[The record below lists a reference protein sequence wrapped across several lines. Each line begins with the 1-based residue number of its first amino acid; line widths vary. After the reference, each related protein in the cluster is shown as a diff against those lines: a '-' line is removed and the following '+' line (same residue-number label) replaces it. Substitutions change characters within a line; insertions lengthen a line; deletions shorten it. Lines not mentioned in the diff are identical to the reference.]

1 MPSPYMYKYIYICIY
16 TQPYDVLLESNSN
29 ELGLVFLFAYTHPHT
44 IGRIFFVFI
53 LFSNAMY
60 TNKLAHDVCA
70 RFIADE
76 IFSGSFLAR
85 PRRILMCVF
94 TEFLCVSQTI
104 PLWLHVKK
112 KKIKINPSTRNDII
126 PKKKIQKK
134 IANVLLSPTIAV
146 SARFNS
152 VLSRAL

>member
-1 MPSPYMYKYIYICIY
+1 MQVSEGSSRSVGVYTLNEPNHSKSVNSECRHPPYMYEYIYVYIYAALRRITQKEFERVGARFPLCIH
-16 TQPYDVLLESNSN
+16 T
-29 ELGLVFLFAYTHPHT
+29 YTHTHY
-44 IGRIFFVFI
+44 RMDFFSF

-76 IFSGSFLAR
+76 IFSGSFPAR

-104 PLWLHVKK
+104 PLWFPVKK
-112 KKIKINPSTRNDII
+112 KRIK
-126 PKKKIQKK
+126 K
-134 IANVLLSPTIAV
+134 
-146 SARFNS
+146 
-152 VLSRAL
+152 